1 MRLGPTWRVWLPLI
15 CAAAI
20 CAFVCKPARAQ
31 QPGELKIAFSAPATS
46 LDPHFQNATPNF
58 AIARNFF
65 DTLVQMD
72 PDNRIVPGLAE
83 FLASA

>member
-1 MRLGPTWRVWLPLI
+1 MRRRDLRLRG
-15 CAAAI
+15 
-20 CAFVCKPARAQ
+20 KPALAQ
-31 QPGELKIAFSAPATS
+31 PSGELKIAFSAPATS

-83 FLASA
+83 VLAPA